1 MCTTVSIATV
11 PVLDYFSRDRHY
23 VDVRDVAELHARA
36 LEKDEAGG
44 QRFIVAAGKSSSQ
57 SFPCK
62 PRESLRSGSL
72 LQAISTGTSG
82 VSSNPSDMRYCVPFL
97 SAHKD

>member
-36 LEKDEAGG
+36 LEKGEAGG

-57 SFPCK
+57 SFPCQ
-62 PRESLRSGSL
+62 PRESLRSGS
-72 LQAISTGTSG
+72 SSSG
-82 VSSNPSDMRYCVPFL
+82 DLNWNEWRKFKPVRYALSRPFHF
-97 SAHKD
+97 SP